1 MRNWIYKENNKCKVS
16 WWSWTLV
23 LGSQSFVVLDVVCS
37 SEGSKQSSDEDKR
50 LVITYFN
57 WFRLGLNGIEIRI
70 ELRFGLHWLSEEN
83 KQISTRWQFLRLVR
97 RFKKTWFGKGNA
109 LGHGNV
115 TSEPH
120 IVLLLQCHLQLFSYL
135 QVCSGLKT
143 SVVQHFRPPKSS
155 KMSHPSSSIHEVE
168 RRVGVLLLS
177 LNT

>member
-1 MRNWIYKENNKCKVS
+1 MDHHRRLHTIKILIRNS
-16 WWSWTLV
+16 STTLLFFKIV
-23 LGSQSFVVLDVVCS
+23 PILLHRSGGDS
-37 SEGSKQSSDEDKR
+37 R
-50 LVITYFN
+50 A
-57 WFRLGLNGIEIRI
+57 
-70 ELRFGLHWLSEEN
+70 LR
-83 KQISTRWQFLRLVR
+83 
-97 RFKKTWFGKGNA
+97 NA

-115 TSEPH
+115 TSEPL